1 MTETQKNQQPYQGT
15 HGPLSRFADWID
27 TWSPVKLLRVLEVIA
42 ILAALV
48 AFAFE
53 VKQRPADRAVRVAT
67 LFAQIAEALALPG
80 DKGVSAVKVS
90 LHALVG
96 EGVDMTDIGLRGANL
111 SGVNLSGAILN
122 GADLTGAVLTGA
134 DLTGADLTGANLSEA
149 ILSGTNF
156 SGTDLTTATNLTQP
170 QLGLAC
176 RDKETKVPADL
187 KLPHCKLERPWIFR
201 IFSGHR

>member
-111 SGVNLSGAILN
+111 SGVNLSGAIL
-122 GADLTGAVLTGA
+122 TGA

-201 IFSGHR
+201 VFSGHR